1 MQLKL
6 NIIKPNP
13 ANPRIIRDEQF
24 KKLKASL
31 IEFPQMLEKRPIAVT
46 RDGDGYVA
54 LGGNQR
60 LRAMLDIQSEIGD
73 AGFEKRHNVQ
83 AAEMETLLGYFA
95 KGVPVMDCTEL
106 TPAQQKRFI
115 IADNIPFGE
124 WDWEALANEWDVE
137 DLQDWGMQIPNVGRM
152 GAEQEEEQEE
162 QEENKEPEMI
172 ICPHCNNEFNK

>member
-6 NIIKPNP
+6 NKIKPNP
-13 ANPRIIRDEQF
+13 ANPRTIRDEQF

-60 LRAMLDIQSEIGD
+60 LRAMLDIQAEIGD
-73 AGFEKRHNVQ
+73 ADFEKRHKVQ
-83 AAEMETLLGYFA
+83 PAEMETLLGYFA
-95 KGVPVMDCTEL
+95 KGVPVVDCTEL
-106 TPAQQKRFI
+106 TPGQQKRFI

-137 DLQDWGMQIPNVGRM
+137 ELQDWGMQIPHVGRS
-152 GAEQEEEQEE
+152 GEEEKEAEE
-162 QEENKEPEMI
+162 SEENKKSEMI
-172 ICPHCNNEFNK
+172 VCPHCNNEFEA

>member
-6 NIIKPNP
+6 NKIKPNP
-13 ANPRIIRDEQF
+13 ANPRTIRDEQF

-46 RDGDGYVA
+46 REGDGYIA

-60 LRAMLDIQSEIGD
+60 LRAMLDIQAEIGD
-73 AGFEKRHNVQ
+73 ADFEKRHKVQ
-83 AAEMETLLGYFA
+83 AAEMETLIGYFA
-95 KGVPVMDCTEL
+95 KGVPVVDCTEL
-106 TPAQQKRFI
+106 TPGQQKRFI

-137 DLQDWGMQIPNVGRM
+137 ELQDWGMQIPHVGRA
-152 GAEQEEEQEE
+152 GEEEKEVEE
-162 QEENKEPEMI
+162 SEQNKEPEMI
-172 ICPHCNNEFNK
+172 VCPHCNNEFNK